1 MGEGSLDMRQHGFRR
16 YCERKPDVADWT
28 YGTHRVILD
37 TSMDSL
43 QTNGMLRVE
52 CSLR

>member
-1 MGEGSLDMRQHGFRR
+1 MREGGLDMRQHGFRR

-28 YGTHRVILD
+28 CGTHNVILD
-37 TSMDSL
+37 TSTDSL
-43 QTNGMLRVE
+43 QTNGMLKAE